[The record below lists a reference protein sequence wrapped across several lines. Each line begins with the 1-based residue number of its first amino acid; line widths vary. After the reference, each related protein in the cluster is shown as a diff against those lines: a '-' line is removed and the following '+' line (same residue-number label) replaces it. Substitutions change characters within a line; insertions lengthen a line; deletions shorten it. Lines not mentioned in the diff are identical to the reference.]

1 VRRTILGSWHPT
13 TRTGSFFV
21 RTRCTTS
28 TGAVDV
34 DATEVEEDADAASG
48 SDVSA
53 GLSSS
58 DDEGSTI

>member
-1 VRRTILGSWHPT
+1 MFVHTSRLKCARHCTRAT
-13 TRTGSFFV
+13 T
-21 RTRCTTS
+21 TTA
-28 TGAVDV
+28 G
-34 DATEVEEDADAASG
+34 ATEVEAAEAEEDADAASG